1 MSFFIDTVNRVLRT
15 NGLLADDDDD
25 IAAFTNTQ
33 HKGTI
38 QLAKIAIQSSITE
51 LTADRLLP
59 AEEAD
64 GTITYVADQ
73 RIYNLATDY
82 VRMIDENPFFL
93 EIDGSGVSQNQTVNA
108 YPGGESQLRRQILDY
123 RTQSGKPRWFYF
135 PKNTTKQVAF
145 YQVPRSDEA
154 GIQLRYTYEKSVYP
168 IAEGDTMPFSNDQEH
183 DAFSDMS
190 ARYFQFLLTKQ
201 PTDGLLT
208 DIVYQRSKA
217 SLMNL
222 LKPSYATQQYGYDYT

>member
-1 MSFFIDTVNRVLRT
+1 MSFFLDTVNRVLRT

-25 IAAFTNTQ
+25 ITSFGDTQ

-51 LTADRLLP
+51 LTADRILP

-64 GTITYVADQ
+64 DTITYVSGT
-73 RIYNLATDY
+73 RVYNLATDY

-93 EIDGSGVSQNQTVNA
+93 EIDGSGLSQNQTVNH
-108 YPGGESQLRRQILDY
+108 YPGGESQLRRDILDY
-123 RTQSGKPRWFYF
+123 RDQPGKPRWFYF

-145 YQVPRSDEA
+145 YQVPDASSD
-154 GIQLRYTYEKSVYP
+154 GLIQRYTYEKSIYP
-168 IAEGDTMPFSNDQEH
+168 QTEGDTMPFSTDQEH
-183 DAFSDMS
+183 DAFSNMA

-201 PTDGLLT
+201 PVEGLLQDT
-208 DIVYQRSKA
+208 VYQSNKA
-217 SLMNL
+217 SLANL
-222 LKPSYATQQYGYDYT
+222 LKSFYGTTRYGYRYT